1 MNSLNQLPLNKKFL
15 LLIWHLRH
23 PPRDLVIKW
32 FYELKL
38 HFEKLYKITRKF
50 EVPTGDIQKKIVR
63 EKKSIVKKVSDDG
76 NFTFN
81 SGLASREK
89 INS

>member
-15 LLIWHLRH
+15 LLIWHLKH

-32 FYELKL
+32 FYELKCL
-38 HFEKLYKITRKF
+38 FEKLYDINCRF
-50 EVPTGDIQKKIVR
+50 EVPIGDILKKIVR
-63 EKKSIVKKVSDDG
+63 EKSIVKKVSDDG
-76 NFTFN
+76 SFTFN
-81 SGLASREK
+81 SGLHVEK

>member
-1 MNSLNQLPLNKKFL
+1 MYSLNQLPLNKKFL

-23 PPRDLVIKW
+23 PPRDLVIKR

-50 EVPTGDIQKKIVR
+50 EVPTGDILKKNRKGKKIKCQESFR
-63 EKKSIVKKVSDDG
+63 RRQ
-76 NFTFN
+76 FHF
-81 SGLASREK
+81 
-89 INS
+89 